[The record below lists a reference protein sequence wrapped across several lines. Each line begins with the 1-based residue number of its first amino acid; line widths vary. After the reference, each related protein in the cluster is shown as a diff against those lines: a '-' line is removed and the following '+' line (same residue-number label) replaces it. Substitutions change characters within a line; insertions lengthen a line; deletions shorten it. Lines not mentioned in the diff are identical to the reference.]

1 MWCEYS
7 YNFCVLNLVL
17 VVYTSTMTA
26 PNVDFVLSNFE
37 SSITMSVSGT
47 VASSS
52 IPSITADALADIDI
66 SLSAL
71 KSVFKFSTNSEDV
84 TDLAAD
90 DLKYYVDSASFPSV
104 NPANA
109 TVKAADAIATS
120 GIAAN
125 KQYVAH
131 DFVRHIASELFNTY
145 HGVDLFNN
153 ELALLNNIRS
163 ICGSESG
170 KLWDTLKGKL
180 SKVGVAGDHADL
192 VKTSAKYYLTNANTS
207 DENFTRVLMEQM
219 MGVDADRF
227 ATLESVD
234 ADGLRSLPF
243 KSGDSISFK
252 LTINPDANQ
261 KDLTGVAEVKSR
273 IYQIKLNVTE
283 SPSVPEI
290 ASDESA

>member
-1 MWCEYS
+1 
-7 YNFCVLNLVL
+7 
-17 VVYTSTMTA
+17 MTA

-37 SSITMSVSGT
+37 SDVTMSLSGT

-52 IPSITADALADIDI
+52 IPSITADATAEIDI

-71 KSVFKFSTNSEDV
+71 KSVFKYSSDSEDV
-84 TDLAAD
+84 TDLSAND
-90 DLKYYVDSASFPSV
+90 IKYYVDSASFPSL

-153 ELALLNNIRS
+153 EVALLNNIRS

-180 SKVGVAGDHADL
+180 AKVGIAGDHADL
-192 VKTSAKYYLTNANTS
+192 VKTGEKFYLTNGNTT

-219 MGVDADRF
+219 MGVDVERF
-227 ATLESVD
+227 ATLESAD
-234 ADGLRSLPF
+234 ANGLRSLPF

-273 IYQIKLNVTE
+273 SYKIKLNVAE
-283 SPSVPEI
+283 SPSTPEV
-290 ASDESA
+290 AADESA

>member
-1 MWCEYS
+1 M
-7 YNFCVLNLVL
+7 
-17 VVYTSTMTA
+17 
-26 PNVDFVLSNFE
+26 
-37 SSITMSVSGT
+37 
-47 VASSS
+47 
-52 IPSITADALADIDI
+52 
-66 SLSAL
+66 
-71 KSVFKFSTNSEDV
+71 
-84 TDLAAD
+84 
-90 DLKYYVDSASFPSV
+90 
-104 NPANA
+104 
-109 TVKAADAIATS
+109 
-120 GIAAN
+120 
-125 KQYVAH
+125 
-131 DFVRHIASELFNTY
+131 FNTY

-180 SKVGVAGDHADL
+180 SKVGVAGDHTDL
-192 VKTSAKYYLTNANTS
+192 VKTSAKYYLTNANTT

-219 MGVDADRF
+219 MGVDSDRF
-227 ATLESVD
+227 ATLESAD

>member
-1 MWCEYS
+1 
-7 YNFCVLNLVL
+7 
-17 VVYTSTMTA
+17 MTA
-26 PNVDFVLSNFE
+26 PSNVDFVLSNFE
-37 SSITMSVSGT
+37 SEVTMSVSGT

-52 IPSITADALADIDI
+52 IPSITADALAEIDI

-71 KSVFKFSTNSEDV
+71 KSVFKFSSDSEDV
-84 TDLAAD
+84 TDLASTD
-90 DLKYYVDSASFPSV
+90 IKYYVDSASFPSV

-109 TVKAADAIATS
+109 TVSDADAIATT

-153 ELALLNNIRS
+153 ELALLNDIRS
-163 ICGSESG
+163 ICGSGSG
-170 KLWDTLKGKL
+170 KLWDSLKEKL
-180 SKVGVAGDHADL
+180 AKVGVAGDHADL
-192 VKTSAKYYLTNANTS
+192 VTTGTKYYLTNSNSS

-219 MGVDADRF
+219 MSVDVTRF
-227 ATLESVD
+227 ATLETAD
-234 ADGLRSLPF
+234 TDGLRSLPF

-273 IYQIKLNVTE
+273 SYQIKLNITE
-283 SPSVPEI
+283 SPSAPEI
-290 ASDESA
+290 AADESA

>member
-180 SKVGVAGDHADL
+180 SKVGVAGDHTDL
-192 VKTSAKYYLTNANTS
+192 VKTSAKYYLTNANTT

-219 MGVDADRF
+219 MGVDSDRF
-227 ATLESVD
+227 ATLESAD

>member
-1 MWCEYS
+1 MPAS
-7 YNFCVLNLVL
+7 
-17 VVYTSTMTA
+17 

-37 SSITMSVSGT
+37 SDVTMSLSGT

-52 IPSITADALADIDI
+52 IPSITADATAEIDI

-71 KSVFKFSTNSEDV
+71 KSVFKYSSDSEDV
-84 TDLAAD
+84 TDLSAND
-90 DLKYYVDSASFPSV
+90 IKYYVESASFPSL

-153 ELALLNNIRS
+153 EVALLNNIRS

-180 SKVGVAGDHADL
+180 AKVGVAGDHADL
-192 VKTSAKYYLTNANTS
+192 VKTGEKFYLTNGNAT

-219 MGVDADRF
+219 MGVDVERF
-227 ATLESVD
+227 ATLETAD
-234 ADGLRSLPF
+234 ANGLRSLPF

-252 LTINPDANQ
+252 LTINPDASQ

-273 IYQIKLNVTE
+273 SYQIKLNISE
-283 SPSVPEI
+283 SPSTPEV
-290 ASDESA
+290 AADESA